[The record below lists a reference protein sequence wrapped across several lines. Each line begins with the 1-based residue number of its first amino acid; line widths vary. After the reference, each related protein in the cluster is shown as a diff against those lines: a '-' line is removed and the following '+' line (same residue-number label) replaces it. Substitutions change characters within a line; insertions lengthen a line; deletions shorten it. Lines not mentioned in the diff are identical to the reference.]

1 MQNNSAVGKKH
12 RFQWNRRWVPD
23 SVNFKNIWFCTIKSS
38 VPAEP
43 TVGSR
48 RLQLQQSLVLYH
60 KVIGSSGT
68 HGGFQTAST
77 SPIFGFVPRNP
88 WELLGRAP
96 ARQRTPKKLNPFLS
110 GATEIMRSS
119 YGPQRSD
126 SVIPRLEKMPSGIQP
141 LCQVT
146 GQGSGCTPQPQNSV
160 ASESTHWGAVR
171 GGTSNGPESRPRDS
185 HVIRYNR
192 CLTRDSVYFAVP
204 KVP

>member
-23 SVNFKNIWFCTIKSS
+23 SVNFKNIWFCIIKSS

-68 HGGFQTAST
+68 HGGFQTAKT

-96 ARQRTPKKLNPFLS
+96 ARQWTPKTSNPFLS

-119 YGPQRSD
+119 YSPQRSD
-126 SVIPRLEKMPSGIQP
+126 SVIPRVEKTGVLPSGIQQSLSTCTCSSSVLP
-141 LCQVT
+141 KHHLRSG
-146 GQGSGCTPQPQNSV
+146 GQTPEGIHSGQMGSVNLQ
-160 ASESTHWGAVR
+160 
-171 GGTSNGPESRPRDS
+171 
-185 HVIRYNR
+185 
-192 CLTRDSVYFAVP
+192 
-204 KVP
+204 